1 MNDEQL
7 KLLIEADQ
15 RSKNNETKLETL
27 TKELKDINKLASS
40 IETLAVEI
48 KHMRQDQEKLAKLH
62 AEEVKELDNRL
73 TGIEKKPGDD
83 FEKIKWLVITRYSI
97 GCTGFFIRQNRT
109 VKEGKH
115 GSKRE
120 IFNIETIR
128 HSVYGCVR
136 HVAINILW
144 CCGRQ

>member
-97 GCTGFFIRQNRT
+97 SCTGFFVRSNRI
-109 VKEGKH
+109 VKEG
-115 GSKRE
+115 
-120 IFNIETIR
+120 
-128 HSVYGCVR
+128 
-136 HVAINILW
+136 
-144 CCGRQ
+144 